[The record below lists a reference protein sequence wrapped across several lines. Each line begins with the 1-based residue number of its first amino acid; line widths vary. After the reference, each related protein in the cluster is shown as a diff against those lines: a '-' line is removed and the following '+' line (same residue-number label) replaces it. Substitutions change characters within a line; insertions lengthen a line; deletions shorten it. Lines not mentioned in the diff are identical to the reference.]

1 MNNSITKITQF
12 DPHNCRRL
20 IDALDNAVAPVADA
34 FGVHITHGGG
44 SYLATNFRITLQAA
58 TKGENGEII
67 SREVIDFKE
76 LCGLYGLKPEDL
88 GKTFSSYTG
97 EVYKIIGL
105 KSNSRK
111 FPILVEKI
119 SNGKKYKLPE
129 TLVVRGL
136 REKGTK

>member
-12 DPHNCRRL
+12 DPHNCHRL
-20 IDALDNAVAPVADA
+20 SLALENALTPVADA
-34 FGVHITHGGG
+34 FGVHITRKGG
-44 SYLATNFRITLQAA
+44 SYNPDNYRITFEAA
-58 TKGENGEII
+58 TIGETGEIH
-67 SREVIDFKE
+67 SREAIDFKE

-111 FPILVEKI
+111 FPVLVKKL
-119 SNGKKYKLPE
+119 SNGKKYKVPDAM
-129 TLVVRGL
+129 VVRGL
-136 REKGTK
+136 KEKGTK